1 MAGRA
6 IGVYAPGVGGY
17 AFDRGV
23 GVYGEAVG
31 ADAAGEVAR
40 PRSCMASQRRG
51 PAGLGRT
58 ASGIA
63 HRGCHLGFCA
73 APQLRPVSSDRGL
86 WPRDRDLQAHLG
98 GCCPRIGPCGPR
110 TCAAPQ
116 PRGPVG
122 LGVDGLRDCVQGYAI

>member
-23 GVYGEAVG
+23 GGLWRGGRG

-40 PRSCMASQRRG
+40 PRSCVASQRRG
-51 PAGLGRT
+51 PAGLECT

-63 HRGCHLGFCA
+63 YRGCHLGFCA
-73 APQLRPVSSDRGL
+73 APQLR
-86 WPRDRDLQAHLG
+86 
-98 GCCPRIGPCGPR
+98 GC
-110 TCAAPQ
+110 A
-116 PRGPVG
+116 G
-122 LGVDGLRDCVQGYAI
+122 LGAIGVYCPGITTYGLA

>member
-40 PRSCMASQRRG
+40 PRSCVASQRRG
-51 PAGLGRT
+51 PAGLGCT

-63 HRGCHLGFCA
+63 YRGCHLGFCA
-73 APQLRPVSSDRGL
+73 APQLR
-86 WPRDRDLQAHLG
+86 
-98 GCCPRIGPCGPR
+98 GP
-110 TCAAPQ
+110 A
-116 PRGPVG
+116 G
-122 LGVDGLRDCVQGYAI
+122 LGAIGVYCPGISTYGLA